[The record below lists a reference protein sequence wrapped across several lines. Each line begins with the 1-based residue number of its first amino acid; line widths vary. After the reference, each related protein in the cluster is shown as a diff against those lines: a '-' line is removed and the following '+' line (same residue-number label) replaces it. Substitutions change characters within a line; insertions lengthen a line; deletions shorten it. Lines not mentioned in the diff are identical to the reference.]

1 MLALYCYDRDQSK
14 PTDQSKCFINLSYKF
29 IFHLK
34 INDIGSK
41 RIHSNGN
48 ALIHGYK
55 AKGNHIYIHTYMCS
69 LSTVVDSNNHPLHIP
84 SIPNGSFPKINI
96 SGKKGVKTI
105 SVNSN

>member
-1 MLALYCYDRDQSK
+1 MKESIWDNHPK
-14 PTDQSKCFINLSYKF
+14 HLSIYKF

-34 INDIGSK
+34 INDIGSP
-41 RIHSNGN
+41 RMHSNGN

-84 SIPNGSFPKINI
+84 SIPTGSFPKINI